1 MEARCAGSDPRSYL
15 LKHSILLVRF
25 YAELDFQTLKQGL
38 GDILYRQIA
47 SLV

>member
-1 MEARCAGSDPRSYL
+1 MEARCAGSEPRSYL

-25 YAELDFQTLKQGL
+25 YVIDLQTLKQV
-38 GDILYRQIA
+38 DILYRQIA